1 MEGNETLFDL
11 QVDDPIK
18 QHLSDA
24 AKWAKFLSIT
34 GFVFCGLIF
43 LGSLF
48 AIVTLS
54 GASDTA
60 ALGATQLILLLVFML
75 LYILPLIFLFNFA
88 RNMLAALRQSD
99 QLALT
104 TSFRNLKMCY
114 KYLGI
119 LTIVLLGIYALAFI
133 VGLMAGA
140 SI

>member
-1 MEGNETLFDL
+1 MDVNETLFDL
-11 QVDDPIK
+11 QVDDPIR
-18 QHLSDA
+18 QHLSDTA
-24 AKWAKFLSIT
+24 RWAKFLSIT
-34 GFVFCGLIF
+34 GFVFCGLIL

-48 AIVTLS
+48 AVIALTS
-54 GASDTA
+54 ADTVSA
-60 ALGATQLILLLVFML
+60 GATQMIILLVFML

-88 RNMLAALRQSD
+88 RNMQTALRQSD

-104 TSFRNLKMCY
+104 TSFKNLKFCY

-119 LTIVLLGIYALAFI
+119 LTIVMLGLYALALI